1 MKEEKDGN
9 VDDEAFFLLANEPL
23 VSLPLQ
29 NETSSDIEDKNVYGS
44 DINIY
49 ILWLHAAEETQ
60 TSCL

>member
-23 VSLPLQ
+23 VPPPLQ
-29 NETSSDIEDKNVYGS
+29 NETSSDIEEKNVYGS

-49 ILWLHAAEETQ
+49 ILW
-60 TSCL
+60 